1 MFKTLLLAWCPELE
15 AYNITAVLCQL
26 HWLPL
31 KQKDL
36 DTKESKVT
44 WLKMNDQI
52 VEIKAQWKES
62 KQYIKTVIKLRVNS
76 M

>member
-1 MFKTLLLAWCPELE
+1 MGHLNRFSIDYIMFKSLLLALCPELE

-26 HWLPL
+26 HCLPI

-36 DTKESKVT
+36 DTKKGKVT

-52 VEIKAQWKES
+52 VE
-62 KQYIKTVIKLRVNS
+62 V
-76 M
+76 

>member
-1 MFKTLLLAWCPELE
+1 MQFWMGHLNRFSIDYIMFKTLLLSWCPELK

-26 HWLPL
+26 HWLPI

-36 DTKESKVT
+36 DTNEGKVT

-52 VEIKAQWKES
+52 VEI
-62 KQYIKTVIKLRVNS
+62 
-76 M
+76 